1 MKRALVLILGLM
13 LLLSGCA
20 QKQSTAEQELQK
32 AMASGKPTLVMFY
45 ATWCNPCKLE
55 KPVIRQIE
63 QEYQNRL
70 NVVYI
75 DVDKYPE
82 LSNRYGVRG
91 TPTLMFFDSQ
101 GKLSRVYVGY
111 TPKPTLIQ
119 TISTLVR

>member
-1 MKRALVLILGLM
+1 MRRALIIILGAM

-20 QKQSTAEQELQK
+20 QKQSTAEQELQQ

-55 KPVIRQIE
+55 KPVIQQIE
-63 QEYQNRL
+63 QEYQGML

-111 TPKPTLIQ
+111 TPKPTLVQ